1 LTALV
6 FDGDLFPGCTI
17 PAQALNASV
26 TRFSGPKQQDHWE
39 QHHNQHPRKKAGGHD
54 SVVKWGGD

>member
-6 FDGDLFPGCTI
+6 SDGDLFPGCTI

-26 TRFSGPKQQDHWE
+26 TRFSGPKQQDHWK
-39 QHHNQHPRKKAGGHD
+39 QHHNQHPREEAGGHD
-54 SVVKWGGD
+54 SVVKWGGG